1 MSGLYDDLGQLARLA
16 VNAAADAVTGL
27 AATLRDTLNPCDLW
41 SQPVGEVP
49 DLPPCVP
56 APAWATAPAPVPGG
70 GSPAAAGDH
79 STSALLDAA
88 AHRLASMASGR
99 ACHSDALDDLIT
111 DLHERAEKFR
121 AIEAMPMPLA
131 DLIADASDELLH
143 RAYDDEPA
151 SPAFLQR
158 LSRDLFRAEDLPT
171 AEKLVRRALEGRL
184 GGEVLPIE
192 LEDEITAAFRDID
205 PRTGEVR

>member
-1 MSGLYDDLGQLARLA
+1 MSGLYDDLGLLTRLA
-16 VNAAADAVTGL
+16 VNAATDAVTGIY
-27 AATLRDTLNPCDLW
+27 AAVRDTLNPCDLW
-41 SQPVGEVP
+41 SQPVGEYP
-49 DLPPCVP
+49 DLPNVP

-111 DLHERAEKFR
+111 ELHERAEAFR

-131 DLIADASDELLH
+131 DLIAE
-143 RAYDDEPA
+143 RI
-151 SPAFLQR
+151 
-158 LSRDLFRAEDLPT
+158 
-171 AEKLVRRALEGRL
+171 G
-184 GGEVLPIE
+184 
-192 LEDEITAAFRDID
+192 
-205 PRTGEVR
+205 